1 MWQVLFYL
9 FFFSLAAWPRVV
21 VPGGFCCFLSLAEER
36 VTSGSTGTV
45 SVWVLVLVLVVDL
58 DLDLDLDVD
67 WVVVVLPL
75 PSRTGFALA
84 APWVKQ
90 GGLRAASA

>member
-1 MWQVLFYL
+1 M
-9 FFFSLAAWPRVV
+9 V

-36 VTSGSTGTV
+36 VDSSSTGTV
-45 SVWVLVLVLVVDL
+45 SVLVLVLVVDL